1 MKPGVEED
9 FQAYPSGEHER
20 EKYLLASS
28 PN

>member
-1 MKPGVEED
+1 MKRGVEED
-9 FQAYPSGEHER
+9 FQACRSGEHER